1 MRSVRRFSTAVT
13 LAIAL
18 LSGCAESRVTAP
30 QDGSFD
36 VAAAGA
42 ANASLNGLV
51 SGPGISSVAALGAHL
66 PADLGGPSASP
77 VLAAPGAGI
86 AGLALRLLESLP
98 APGGPFAVQVIR
110 PSALGRTYVYDP
122 AVHHY
127 VPEPTRAGA
136 PANGVRFILYAV
148 DSASHEPRVGQETGY
163 ADLTDDGAA
172 AGLGVSLHFRA
183 VSGGR
188 TFLDYAFALTPA
200 FNGATLRVAGFLA
213 DYQNR
218 LDFTLG
224 AAAQSSG
231 GSASARVTFEFA
243 LPNRQF
249 HATGTIAGESN
260 GPAGALRIDVS
271 VTIGAD
277 TIHLTGES
285 SGDVVSA
292 ALFVNG
298 RLFATITGN
307 PHHPT
312 VRGEGGRELS
322 PEETQALGGMVGVVY
337 GVLELFEHLLE
348 PVAALLGVGL
358 AL

>member
-1 MRSVRRFSTAVT
+1 MRSARRFSTAAS

-18 LSGCAESRVTAP
+18 LGGCAESRVTAP
-30 QDGSFD
+30 PDGSFD
-36 VAAAGA
+36 VAAASA
-42 ANASLNGLV
+42 ANASLSGLV
-51 SGPGISSVAALGAHL
+51 FGPEILSVAALGAHL
-66 PADLGGPSASP
+66 PAELGGPSP
-77 VLAAPGAGI
+77 GPGLAAPAAGV

-98 APGGPFAVQVIR
+98 APGGPFAVPVIR

-122 AVHHY
+122 AAHRY
-127 VPEPTRAGA
+127 SPDPSRAGA
-136 PANGVRFILYAV
+136 PANGVRFILYAA
-148 DSASHEPRVGQETGY
+148 DSANHEPRVGQETGY

-172 AGLGVSLHFRA
+172 AGLGVGLHFRA
-183 VSGGR
+183 VTGGR
-188 TFLDYAFALTPA
+188 TFLDYAFTLTPA
-200 FNGATLRVAGFLA
+200 FSGATLRVAGFLA
-213 DYQNR
+213 DDQNR

-224 AAAQSSG
+224 AATQSSG

-243 LPNRQF
+243 LPTRQF

-271 VTIGAD
+271 VAIGAD
-277 TIHLTGES
+277 TIRFTRES
-285 SGDVVSA
+285 SGDAVNA
-292 ALFVNG
+292 ALFVSG
-298 RLFATITGN
+298 RLFATITGD

-312 VRGEGGRELS
+312 VRGEGGREPT